1 MPVGKVVER
10 PHGAAAPAN
19 EAAIEAEIERI
30 QGLRPDQVRLLW
42 RETFRREIPK
52 PLTRDLLVRTLCW
65 HIQEKAFG
73 GHSPAT
79 LKLLAGYPKG
89 RPEGDRL
96 RRLKPGTE
104 LIREYQ
110 GERHTV
116 VITTEG
122 FRWRGQYYP
131 SLTAIARTITGANWN
146 GPRFFG
152 LREEGTR
159 KPKGADR
166 G

>member
-10 PHGAAAPAN
+10 QKRAAAPVD
-19 EAAIEAEIERI
+19 EAAVEAEIERI
-30 QGLRPDQVRLLW
+30 QALRRDQVRLLW
-42 RETFRREIPK
+42 QQTFQREVPK
-52 PLTRDLLVRTLCW
+52 ALTRDLLVRTICW
-65 HIQEKAFG
+65 HLQEKAFG

-79 LKLLAGYPKG
+79 LRLLASYAKG

-104 LIREYQ
+104 LIREYH

-116 VITTEG
+116 VITGDG
-122 FRWRGQYYP
+122 FRWRGQDYP
-131 SLTAIARTITGANWN
+131 SLTAIARAITGSNWN

-152 LREEGTR
+152 LREEGAR
-159 KPKGADR
+159 RPKGAHR